1 MFVPAKKDST
11 TLLAPVKFVWQEQWV
26 QTCFSYISGLY
37 GQKLVKNQSEMLV
50 VVHHELIIGPLL
62 DPLLFALRAHTLVN
76 EAVIMALSELP
87 YSWYSVIFV
96 LFGEFFTSKLAL
108 SVYEIFGANADTREQ
123 ENSDILCIGWYYVSW
138 MLS

>member
-1 MFVPAKKDST
+1 M
-11 TLLAPVKFVWQEQWV
+11 
-26 QTCFSYISGLY
+26 QTCFFYISGLY

-87 YSWYSVIFV
+87 YS
-96 LFGEFFTSKLAL
+96 
-108 SVYEIFGANADTREQ
+108 
-123 ENSDILCIGWYYVSW
+123 
-138 MLS
+138 